1 MITPAVPLSSGVSH
15 DIFTPSDWAS
25 IMRRRG
31 ADGNDG
37 FITTGMTDD
46 HSPFPDEFIALIA
59 YQ

>member
-37 FITTGMTDD
+37 FITTGITSD
-46 HSPFPDEFIALIA
+46 HSPLPALFLARIAKL
-59 YQ
+59 